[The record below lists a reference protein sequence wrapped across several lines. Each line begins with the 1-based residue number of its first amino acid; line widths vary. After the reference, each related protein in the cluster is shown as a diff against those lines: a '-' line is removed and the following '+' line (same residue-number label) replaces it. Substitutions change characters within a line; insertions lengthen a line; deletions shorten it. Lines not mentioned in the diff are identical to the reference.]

1 MAGAGRAG
9 TAARGG
15 GAALPGGG
23 AALGWAAGSGAGA
36 SSPAEWGAAGRGPPA
51 PVTVGPGPARR
62 GGGAGPEE
70 EAGRDAEPALPSTC
84 HFPGAVLSRPRCC
97 RGRLPVPDLP
107 AGRSVCCQMPR
118 RKEVPALGGLCLQ
131 SLAQHMQSIWVK
143 DYSENY
149 LDKYQFRFVMGPFN
163 DLAGSLVQDLI
174 RLLGESRRLTRAALH
189 LLLLPHLREL
199 SLRPCPGL
207 VSNAIGQLV
216 ALRCKNLS
224 SLDLHGCSRLSAD
237 VLVDLAEGLPRLS
250 RLGLAETQANV
261 QVLSAVG
268 SCCRHLQELDVSH
281 CKKVSPRAL
290 RHLAY
295 DPLARSLCCPVLR
308 VLLARG
314 LEPAGD
320 GSMAAALAF
329 LLLALPRLEFL
340 AHGAVP
346 DALRLLHGQ
355 QLDSTRDAEGFPSL
369 EELARWRGAAPG
381 GSRLTLPL
389 RRVEEVEEPDLAIVH
404 AACPQAEEASVWLGD
419 GPGPAGGWELL
430 GWGRLAR
437 LTLGCT
443 GWQGRVLAEV
453 LPLARSL
460 GTRLQ
465 TLALHGFCCQDELSL
480 ATLLAS
486 CPGLRA
492 FSAELHAPPDTDPD
506 RETPAEPPRWDTDLL
521 PHGFPQLQSFSLAL
535 ASTTGIFPA
544 QYGLALR
551 ATLAS
556 LLCRAPRLQ
565 TLCLL
570 SIPFPLDSVFETV
583 LAAPGP
589 PLLELQELSLAESRV
604 SSRTAWLL
612 LASEGRLRRL
622 DLSHCRDIHRRD
634 YDGFLQ
640 AVRKQRLD
648 LDIAWE

>member
-1 MAGAGRAG
+1 
-9 TAARGG
+9 
-15 GAALPGGG
+15 
-23 AALGWAAGSGAGA
+23 
-36 SSPAEWGAAGRGPPA
+36 
-51 PVTVGPGPARR
+51 
-62 GGGAGPEE
+62 
-70 EAGRDAEPALPSTC
+70 
-84 HFPGAVLSRPRCC
+84 
-97 RGRLPVPDLP
+97 
-107 AGRSVCCQMPR
+107 MPR
-118 RKEVPALGGLCLQ
+118 RKEVPALGSLCLQ
-131 SLAQHMQSIWVK
+131 SLARHMQSVWVK

-149 LDKYQFRFVMGPFN
+149 LDEYQFRFVMGPFN
-163 DLAGSLVQDLI
+163 NLAGSLVQDLI

-207 VSNAIGQLV
+207 ASNAIGQLV
-216 ALRCKNLS
+216 TLRCKSLS

-237 VLVDLAEGLPRLS
+237 VLVDLAEGLPQLS

-268 SCCRHLQELDVSH
+268 SCCRRLQELDVSH

-295 DPLARSLCCPVLR
+295 DPLARSLCCPALR

-314 LEPAGD
+314 LEPGGD
-320 GSMAAALAF
+320 SSMVAVLAF
-329 LLLALPRLEFL
+329 LLLALPHLDFL
-340 AHGAVP
+340 AHSAVP
-346 DALRLLHGQ
+346 DALCLLHGQ
-355 QLDSTRDAEGFPSL
+355 QLDDARDAEGFPSL

-381 GSRLTLPL
+381 GPRLTLPL
-389 RRVEEVEEPDLAIVH
+389 RQVEEVEEPSLAAVH
-404 AACPQAEEASVWLGD
+404 AVCPQAEEVGVWLGD

-443 GWQGRVLAEV
+443 GRQGRVLAEV

-460 GTRLQ
+460 GPRLQ

-480 ATLLAS
+480 AALLAS
-486 CPGLRA
+486 CPGLQS
-492 FSAELHAPPDTDPD
+492 FSVELYAPLDADPD
-506 RETPAEPPRWDTDLL
+506 GETPAEPPRWDTDLL
-521 PHGFPQLQSFSLAL
+521 PHALPQLRSFSLTL
-535 ASTTGIFPA
+535 AGTIGVFPA
-544 QYGLALR
+544 AHGLALR

-556 LLCRAPRLQ
+556 LLCHAPRLQ
-565 TLCLL
+565 TLRLL
-570 SIPFPLDSVFETV
+570 GVPFPLDSVFETV
-583 LAAPGP
+583 LVAPGP

-604 SSRTAWLL
+604 SSRTVWLL
-612 LASEGRLRRL
+612 LASEGRLHRL
-622 DLSHCRDIHRRD
+622 DLSRCRDIHRRD

>member
-1 MAGAGRAG
+1 MG
-9 TAARGG
+9 RGG
-15 GAALPGGG
+15 TRDTGHRCLQRRGRVPP
-23 AALGWAAGSGAGA
+23 AG
-36 SSPAEWGAAGRGPPA
+36 EVGRG
-51 PVTVGPGPARR
+51 RR
-62 GGGAGPEE
+62 EEE
-70 EAGRDAEPALPSTC
+70 EAGRDGTR
-84 HFPGAVLSRPRCC
+84 SR
-97 RGRLPVPDLP
+97 RGP
-107 AGRSVCCQMPR
+107 MPR

-131 SLAQHMQSIWVK
+131 SLARHMQSLWVK

-149 LDKYQFRFVMGPFN
+149 LDEYQFRFVMGPFN

-216 ALRCKNLS
+216 ALRCQGLS
-224 SLDLHGCSRLSAD
+224 ALDLGGCSRLSGDA
-237 VLVDLAEGLPRLS
+237 LVDLAEGLPRLS
-250 RLGLAETQANV
+250 RLGLAGTQADV
-261 QVLSAVG
+261 RVLSAVG
-268 SCCRHLQELDVSH
+268 SCCRLLRELDVSH

-295 DPLARSLCCPVLR
+295 DPLARALCCPTLR

-320 GSMAAALAF
+320 GDVVAALAF

-340 AHGAVP
+340 AHRAVP
-346 DALRLLHGQ
+346 DALRLLHER
-355 QLDSTRDAEGFPSL
+355 QLDGTGDAEGFPSL
-369 EELARWRGAAPG
+369 EELARRRGAAPG
-381 GSRLTLPL
+381 DPPLALPL
-389 RRVEEVEEPDLAIVH
+389 RQVEEVEEPALAAVH
-404 AACPQAEEASVWLGD
+404 AVCPQAEEASVWLGD
-419 GPGPAGGWELL
+419 GPGAAGGCGLL
-430 GWGRLAR
+430 GWRRLAR
-437 LTLGCT
+437 LTLGCA
-443 GWQGRVLAEV
+443 GRRSRELAEV

-460 GTRLQ
+460 GPRLQ

-480 ATLLAS
+480 PALLAS

-492 FSAELHAPPDTDPD
+492 FSAELHAPPHAEPD
-506 RETPAEPPRWDTDLL
+506 EESPAEPPRWDTDLL
-521 PHGFPQLQSFSLAL
+521 PHGLPRLQSFSLAL
-535 ASTTGIFPA
+535 ASTTGVFPA
-544 QYGLALR
+544 AHGLALR

-556 LLCRAPRLQ
+556 LLCHAPRLQ
-565 TLCLL
+565 TLRLL
-570 SIPFPLDSVFETV
+570 GVPFPLDSVFETV

-604 SSRTAWLL
+604 SGRTVRLL

-622 DLSHCRDIHRRD
+622 DLSHCRDVHRRD

-640 AVRKQRLD
+640 AVREQRLD

>member
-1 MAGAGRAG
+1 
-9 TAARGG
+9 
-15 GAALPGGG
+15 
-23 AALGWAAGSGAGA
+23 
-36 SSPAEWGAAGRGPPA
+36 
-51 PVTVGPGPARR
+51 
-62 GGGAGPEE
+62 
-70 EAGRDAEPALPSTC
+70 
-84 HFPGAVLSRPRCC
+84 
-97 RGRLPVPDLP
+97 
-107 AGRSVCCQMPR
+107 MPR
-118 RKEVPALGGLCLQ
+118 RKEVPALGSLCLQ
-131 SLAQHMQSIWVK
+131 SLARHMQSVWVK

-149 LDKYQFRFVMGPFN
+149 LDEYQFRFIMGPFN

-207 VSNAIGQLV
+207 VSNAIGRLV
-216 ALRCKNLS
+216 ALRCKSLS

-237 VLVDLAEGLPRLS
+237 VLVDLAEELPQLS
-250 RLGLAETQANV
+250 RLGLVETQANV

-268 SCCRHLQELDVSH
+268 SCCRRLQELDVSR

-295 DPLARSLCCPVLR
+295 DPLARSLCCPALR

-314 LEPAGD
+314 LEPTGD
-320 GSMAAALAF
+320 GGAVAALAF

-346 DALRLLHGQ
+346 DALRLLHGR
-355 QLDSTRDAEGFPSL
+355 QLDGTGDAEGFPSL
-369 EELARWRGAAPG
+369 AELAWLRGAAPG
-381 GSRLTLPL
+381 GPQLTLPL
-389 RRVEEVEEPDLAIVH
+389 RRVEEVEEPALAAVR
-404 AACPQAEEASVWLGD
+404 AVCPQAEEAGVWLGD
-419 GPGPAGGWELL
+419 GPGLAGGWELL

-437 LTLGCT
+437 LTLGCA
-443 GWQGRVLAEV
+443 GRRGRALAEV
-453 LPLARSL
+453 LPLAQSL
-460 GTRLQ
+460 GPRLQ
-465 TLALHGFCCQDELSL
+465 TLALHGFCCQDEL
-480 ATLLAS
+480 APAALLAS

-492 FSAELHAPPDTDPD
+492 FSAELHAPPDADPD
-506 RETPAEPPRWDTDLL
+506 GETPAEPPCWATDLL
-521 PHGFPQLQSFSLAL
+521 PRGLPQLQSFSLAL
-535 ASTTGIFPA
+535 AGTTGVFPA
-544 QYGLALR
+544 RHGLALR

-556 LLCRAPRLQ
+556 LLCHAPHLRSLRL
-565 TLCLL
+565 LGV
-570 SIPFPLDSVFETV
+570 PFPLDSVFETA

-622 DLSHCRDIHRRD
+622 DLSRCQDIHRRD

-648 LDIAWE
+648 LDITWE

>member
-1 MAGAGRAG
+1 MGRGRAG
-9 TAARGG
+9 AAGACNG
-15 GAALPGGG
+15 GAGPG
-23 AALGWAAGSGAGA
+23 A
-36 SSPAEWGAAGRGPPA
+36 
-51 PVTVGPGPARR
+51 GPARR
-62 GGGAGPEE
+62 EGGAGREE
-70 EAGRDAEPALPSTC
+70 EAGRDGTWSRRDSEAARFPRCCQSQLTPQPTLLPSFPAPFPSAVALPSS
-84 HFPGAVLSRPRCC
+84 VLPQ
-97 RGRLPVPDLP
+97 PVPALP
-107 AGRSVCCQMPR
+107 AGRSAWCSRMPR
-118 RKEVPALGGLCLQ
+118 RKEVPALGSLCLQ
-131 SLAQHMQSIWVK
+131 SLARHMQSVWVK

-149 LDKYQFRFVMGPFN
+149 LDEYEFRFVMGPFN

-207 VSNAIGQLV
+207 VSNAIGRLV
-216 ALRCKNLS
+216 ALRCESLS
-224 SLDLHGCSRLSAD
+224 SLDLHGCGRLSAD
-237 VLVDLAEGLPRLS
+237 VLVDLAEELPQLS
-250 RLGLAETQANV
+250 RLGLAETQADV
-261 QVLSAVG
+261 RVLSAVG
-268 SCCRHLQELDVSH
+268 SRCRRLQELDVSR
-281 CKKVSPRAL
+281 CKKASPRAL

-295 DPLARSLCCPVLR
+295 DPLARSLCCPALR

-320 GSMAAALAF
+320 GGAAAALAF

-346 DALRLLHGQ
+346 DALRLLHGR
-355 QLDSTRDAEGFPSL
+355 QLDGTGDAEGFPSL
-369 EELARWRGAAPG
+369 GELARLRGAAPG
-381 GSRLTLPL
+381 GPRLTLPL
-389 RRVEEVEEPDLAIVH
+389 RRVEEVEEPALAAVR
-404 AACPQAEEASVWLGD
+404 AVCPRAEEVCVWLGD
-419 GPGPAGGWELL
+419 GPGLAGGWELL

-437 LTLGCT
+437 LTLGCA
-443 GWQGRVLAEV
+443 GRRGRALAEV

-460 GTRLQ
+460 GPRLQ
-465 TLALHGFCCQDELSL
+465 TLALHGFCCRDEL
-480 ATLLAS
+480 APAALLAS

-492 FSAELHAPPDTDPD
+492 FSAELHAPPDADAD
-506 RETPAEPPRWDTDLL
+506 GETPAEPPCWATDLL
-521 PHGFPQLQSFSLAL
+521 PRGLPQLQSFSLAL
-535 ASTTGIFPA
+535 ADAAGAFPA
-544 QYGLALR
+544 RHGLALR
-551 ATLAS
+551 ATLTS
-556 LLCRAPRLQ
+556 LLCRAPRLR
-565 TLCLL
+565 TLRLL
-570 SIPFPLDSVFETV
+570 GIPFPLDSVFETA

-622 DLSHCRDIHRRD
+622 DLSRCRDIRRRD

>member
-1 MAGAGRAG
+1 
-9 TAARGG
+9 
-15 GAALPGGG
+15 
-23 AALGWAAGSGAGA
+23 
-36 SSPAEWGAAGRGPPA
+36 
-51 PVTVGPGPARR
+51 
-62 GGGAGPEE
+62 
-70 EAGRDAEPALPSTC
+70 
-84 HFPGAVLSRPRCC
+84 
-97 RGRLPVPDLP
+97 
-107 AGRSVCCQMPR
+107 MPR
-118 RKEVPALGGLCLQ
+118 RKDVPALGNLCLQ
-131 SLAQHMQSIWVK
+131 SLAQHMQSVWVK

-149 LDKYQFRFVMGPFN
+149 LDEYQFRFIMGPFN

-216 ALRCKNLS
+216 VLRCKSLS

-237 VLVDLAEGLPRLS
+237 VLVDLAEGLPQLS

-268 SCCRHLQELDVSH
+268 SCCRHLQELDVSR

-295 DPLARSLCCPVLR
+295 DPLARSACCPALR
-308 VLLARG
+308 VLLAHG

-320 GSMAAALAF
+320 GGMVAALAF

-346 DALRLLHGQ
+346 DALCLLHRQ
-355 QLDSTRDAEGFPSL
+355 QLDGTGDAEGFPSL

-381 GSRLTLPL
+381 SPRLTLPL
-389 RRVEEVEEPDLAIVH
+389 RRVEEVEEPALAAVH
-404 AACPQAEEASVWLGD
+404 AVCPQAEEASVWLGD
-419 GPGPAGGWELL
+419 GPAGSWELL

-443 GWQGRVLAEV
+443 GWQGRVLAEA
-453 LPLARSL
+453 LPLVRSL
-460 GTRLQ
+460 GRRLQ

-480 ATLLAS
+480 AALLAS
-486 CPGLRA
+486 CPGLQA

-506 RETPAEPPRWDTDLL
+506 GETPAEPPRWATDLL
-521 PHGFPQLQSFSLAL
+521 PHGLPQLQSFSLAL
-535 ASTTGIFPA
+535 ASTTDVFPA
-544 QYGLALR
+544 RHGLTLR

-556 LLCRAPRLQ
+556 LLCHAPHLQ
-565 TLCLL
+565 TLRLL

-589 PLLELQELSLAESRV
+589 PLLELQELSLAESWV
-604 SSRTAWLL
+604 SSRTVWLL
-612 LASEGRLRRL
+612 LASEGCLHHL

-634 YDGFLQ
+634 YDSFLQ

-648 LDIAWE
+648 LDITWE